1 MHAAIDA
8 LAARCE
14 EGATVQHTDAP
25 SAQPES
31 ADAGSAEASQ
41 VRPPAPLIARAPTP
55 ELDPLD
61 IAPYAD
67 LAAVAPAAE
76 DEEPPLGAQPDAAQ
90 RRRHLIVAALAAG
103 VGAAALVASASAG
116 DLLSTTS
123 LAGVLFLSVA
133 GARYSL
139 ARNA

>member
-1 MHAAIDA
+1 M
-8 LAARCE
+8 
-14 EGATVQHTDAP
+14 
-25 SAQPES
+25 
-31 ADAGSAEASQ
+31 
-41 VRPPAPLIARAPTP
+41 RPPAPLIARAPTP

-76 DEEPPLGAQPDAAQ
+76 DEEPPVGTQPDAAQ
-90 RRRHLIVAALAAG
+90 RRRHLIVTALAAG
-103 VGAAALVASASAG
+103 VGAAALVASATAG